1 MSKSRDLPVLREFRD
16 DITTMTSEDDPGMT
30 SLDGDQSE
38 PLLSMR
44 EVTCTDLLITSRAS
58 LLATGCTNGDVI
70 VWDVSKAEPHTV
82 LVEF

>member
-16 DITTMTSEDDPGMT
+16 VITTMMSEDDPGMT

-38 PLLSMR
+38 SLLSTR
-44 EVTCTDLLITSRAS
+44 EVTCTDLLMTSRGS

-70 VWDVSKAEPHTV
+70 VWDVSKAEPYTV
-82 LVEF
+82 SV